1 MAACFFLNHQ
11 LVQEFNGIALNNRGS
26 ERTDKPDIPY
36 SIPILSQDAVELL
49 RYLGIDRAHIIGISL
64 GGCVATKLTLKH
76 PDMVESLIL
85 VSTYVHRIE
94 PILSSRRL
102 SKFLRLFLIGK
113 RLHGALRQHD
123 APRDHDA
130 IESLH
135 EIDVP
140 TLIVHRRRIS
150 SLQIDLQIDF
160 SRRGG
165 HVLALRAMGLVD
177 IVSSYLPKQA

>member
-1 MAACFFLNHQ
+1 
-11 LVQEFNGIALNNRGS
+11 VQEFNGIALNNRGS

-64 GGCVATKLTLKH
+64 GGCVATNLTLKH

-150 SLQIDLQIDF
+150 SLQIDLQVDF
-160 SRRGG
+160 SRRGDTFLLYERWG
-165 HVLALRAMGLVD
+165 SLISFQAIYRTSLAG
-177 IVSSYLPKQA
+177 